1 MTGPGRRRGRVVG
14 LLALVAV
21 AAAAWALRDDL
32 RGVWDGIARS
42 GDRPAAEASAGDA
55 GADSGPAADGRDVPV
70 GFGAGGGSAAAA
82 APDSGTAGPGDQG
95 PDRAGV
101 DEDTGGGEPAPAPGD
116 PDRGGV
122 RSGDRTAPS
131 ANPAQRLQE
140 LFGPGGSGEVR
151 LDSADLA
158 MLLGPGRT
166 RPLPPG
172 VSAPRAVPRDSV
184 LEASAD
190 VDLARVLGDRLP
202 TMVRRMIGDSARVT
216 AVMTPEVPARG
227 VLRVRVRSVQ
237 AGSMTFPR
245 GMVPWLLRQM
255 DLPTAEDDPSA
266 VELRPGAG
274 LTGVRVEDGA
284 LVLVREPDG

>member
-1 MTGPGRRRGRVVG
+1 MTGPGRRRGRVAG

-21 AAAAWALRDDL
+21 AAAAWVLRDDL
-32 RGVWDGIARS
+32 RGVWAGIAGS
-42 GDRPAAEASAGDA
+42 GDRPAAEAPAG
-55 GADSGPAADGRDVPV
+55 GPGSGGGPTADGRDAPPV
-70 GFGAGGGSAAAA
+70 SGAGDGAD
-82 APDSGTAGPGDQG
+82 PDSGTAGSGDPG
-95 PDRAGV
+95 PDRAGA
-101 DEDTGGGEPAPAPGD
+101 DEDTGGGEAARAPEGAD
-116 PDRGGV
+116 P
-122 RSGDRTAPS
+122 TAPE
-131 ANPAQRLQE
+131 ADPAQRLRE

-151 LDSADLA
+151 LDSADLT

-202 TMVRRMIGDSARVT
+202 AMVQRMIGDSARVT

-227 VLRVRVRSVQ
+227 VLHVRVRSVQ

-266 VELRPGAG
+266 VELHPGAG
-274 LTGVRVEDGA
+274 LSGARVEDGA
-284 LVLVREPDG
+284 LVLVREPGG